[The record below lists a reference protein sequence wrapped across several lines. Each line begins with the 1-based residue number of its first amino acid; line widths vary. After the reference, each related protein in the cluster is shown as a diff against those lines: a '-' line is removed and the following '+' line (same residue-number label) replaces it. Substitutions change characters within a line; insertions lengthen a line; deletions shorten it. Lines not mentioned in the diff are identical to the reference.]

1 MFWRAERTLTV
12 AGNPLKILYSLPL
25 HRPEMQLF
33 KKITFQPRPVACPQI
48 ELHLS
53 PRTSELLLILHT
65 DKNEHPYR
73 LSNTDAHYF

>member
-1 MFWRAERTLTV
+1 MFWRAERTLSV

-33 KKITFQPRPVACPQI
+33 KKTLNQPPPMIIHYPQI
-48 ELHLS
+48 ELRLS

-65 DKNEHPYR
+65 ERNEYH
-73 LSNTDAHYF
+73 